1 MIGKLKDL
9 LRLQGGEWIVSFTTR
24 EDPGNLFD
32 SLKDIPVRVEIKKA
46 SKHRSLSANNFAWV
60 LIDQI
65 AEKTG
70 IPVSEVYRNAIREI
84 GGVSDYYG
92 MKEQAYEAFS
102 EMWTAG
108 HLGRQVEII
117 PGSARPGWINV
128 RAWKGSSDFD
138 SAQMARLI
146 DSLIQEAEQQGI
158 PTIPDDEVKRMVSRW
173 GKNQSSRKTKD
184 ASSAEKNSDSKNI
197 TYSEV
202 LTGSGAL
209 SLD

>member
-9 LRLQGGEWIVSFTTR
+9 LRLQGGEWLVSFTTR
-24 EDPGNLFD
+24 EDPSVLFD
-32 SLKDIPVRVEIKKA
+32 DLKDNAARIEIKKA
-46 SKHRSLSANNFAWV
+46 SKHRSLSANNYAWV

-70 IPVSEVYRNAIREI
+70 VSVSEVYRNAIREI

-92 MKEQAYEAFS
+92 MKEQAYESFC
-102 EMWTAG
+102 EIWTKG
-108 HLGRQVEII
+108 HLGRQVEIV
-117 PGSARPGWINV
+117 PGSAKPGWINV

-158 PTIPDDEVKRMVSRW
+158 PTVPDKEVERMVSRW
-173 GKNQSSRKTKD
+173 GKPVK
-184 ASSAEKNSDSKNI
+184 ASCNKVTPGAISAEA
-197 TYSEV
+197 
-202 LTGSGAL
+202 G
-209 SLD
+209 